1 MSVYYIKD
9 DKTSSDIL
17 KRCFT
22 KTDIDS
28 DDDIRFKDLMA
39 NINFLESDSMVVSTM
54 VNLVSM
60 QNCGELHDKNF
71 DIFMQFNMYDQQFSK
86 FKVVYKGSQIYYR
99 DRVFFSMDTLF
110 LYTFCNWLFNLFIA
124 DLDYQNRTR
133 IEEAHNG

>member
-1 MSVYYIKD
+1 MSMYCLKD

-28 DDDIRFKDLMA
+28 DDDSRFKELMT
-39 NINFLESDSMVVSTM
+39 NINFLESDSVIVSTM

-60 QNCGELHDKNF
+60 QNVGELHDKNF
-71 DIFMQFNMYDQQFSK
+71 DISMQFNMYDLQFSK
-86 FKVVYKGSQIYYR
+86 FKVVYKGAQIYYK
-99 DRVFFSMDTLF
+99 DRVFFSIDTLF
-110 LYTFCNWLFNLFIA
+110 LYTFCHWLFHLFLA

-133 IEEAHNG
+133 IEEVRND